1 VNPLECLDEVTA
13 NNDVGCVTKS
23 EPQDVDRML
32 RQHVKR
38 GASDHMRSVDLR
50 VLMAR
55 LPQEDVGSVGDMLS
69 ISPKRLRAFLH
80 GEAYLKKTQA
90 GRVGLLLEIVRV
102 VSQVIEPSA
111 ISRWLDAEIPQ
122 FNRAPRQM
130 LSGGKGEALRAHIER
145 YQQTAYS

>member
-1 VNPLECLDEVTA
+1 
-13 NNDVGCVTKS
+13 
-23 EPQDVDRML
+23 ML

-38 GASDHMRSVDLR
+38 SAADHMRSVDLR

-55 LPQEDVGSVGDMLS
+55 LPHEDVGSVGEMLS

-90 GRVGLLLEIVRV
+90 GRVGLLLEVIRV
-102 VSQVIEPSA
+102 VSQVIDPMA

-122 FNRAPRQM
+122 FNRTPRGM